1 MNQFFFPL
9 AFFNVQLLQPYSG
22 DWEYE
27 GVDDLSLG
35 LSWHIF
41 VLDIQVLIIEN
52 IL

>member
-1 MNQFFFPL
+1 MFILLVFS
-9 AFFNVQLLQPYSG
+9 NVQLLQPYSG

-41 VLDIQVLIIEN
+41 ALDIRELIREN